1 MNLNWKNFLLS
12 EQADFETAVQ
22 ISFPAVAE
30 PHHHCI
36 YPLAHLA
43 VLTIGGKDAAT
54 FLQGQITCNIDDLNE
69 TKSSLG
75 ALCNPK
81 GRAIATFLLI
91 KTGSVF
97 LMILPDELL
106 QTVKK
111 RLSLYILRS
120 DVVLTDSSDA
130 LCLIGLTTTGT
141 SADNCRDAGGIPSG
155 AQGATP
161 PLKGGLG
168 TGAVADDCRDAG
180 GRATQGAVAEALFST
195 SQQDIISVNLGN
207 RRLIAAMPEQAA
219 AFWTEQARHGYR
231 PASSAHWR
239 YLDIISGLP
248 WLTTATSEAFIPQ
261 MLNLD
266 KLGGIS
272 FNKGC
277 YTGQEIIARTHYL
290 GKAKRMMFLAEC
302 NTQEIPAPNAVI
314 IDDSAPSGADTEAE
328 QTAGRVLLAEHW
340 GASCKMLIVIPISDA
355 GTDRLSLADHNKL
368 TLLPLNTAL

>member
-1 MNLNWKNFLLS
+1 MNQNWKNFLLS
-12 EQADFETAVQ
+12 EQADFGTATQ
-22 ISFPAVAE
+22 ISFPAVAA

-111 RLSLYILRS
+111 RLNLYILRS
-120 DVVLTDSSDA
+120 NVVLTDSSDA
-130 LCLIGLTTTGT
+130 LCLVGLATTETPGSDCTG
-141 SADNCRDAGGIPSG
+141 AGGIPSR
-155 AQGATP
+155 AQGAAP

-168 TGAVADDCRDAG
+168 T
-180 GRATQGAVAEALFST
+180 GAVAEALFST

-219 AFWTEQARHGYR
+219 AFWTEQTRHGYR

-248 WLTTATSEAFIPQ
+248 WLTIATSEAFIPQ

-302 NTQEIPAPNAVI
+302 NTQQVPAPNAVI
-314 IDDSAPSGADTEAE
+314 IDDSAPFGADADAG

-340 GASCKMLIVIPISDA
+340 GASCKMLIVIPIPDA
-355 GTDRLSLADHNKL
+355 GTDQLRLADHNKL